1 MNFKLP
7 HALKAQITDHA
18 MTTPAVEVCGLLASK
33 GATVCS
39 VYPIPNIA
47 EQPATSFYMEPHAQI
62 AALKAMRQHGEA
74 LCAIYHSHPNSE
86 AWPSDRDLQL
96 AAYPGTAYL
105 IVSLLKK
112 EPEINAFMF
121 NGKRFS
127 PITLEII

>member
-7 HALKAQITDHA
+7 RVLKDHIIDHAL
-18 MTTPAVEVCGLLASK
+18 TTPTVEVCGLLANNG
-33 GATVCS
+33 GAVCS

-62 AALKAMRQHGEA
+62 AALKTMRQQREK

-86 AWPSDRDLQL
+86 AWPSDRDLKL

-105 IVSLLKK
+105 IVSLKNT

-121 NGKRFS
+121 DGKIFS